1 MSVSPISALSS
12 YAYQSTL
19 GQTGSSSQ
27 AMSKGLS
34 MVQAQVAEAS
44 TLFSNAGSTDPL
56 AAFDDIVRY
65 QVEFY
70 NLAALAGS
78 SSRAALASLT
88 YSASTSTGNGSSAV
102 QDLLSSLSGNQEAG
116 SSAVSPLPWSVAML
130 SPSSAQ
136 ALVRYAYDQSQNPN
150 RTAAQA
156 AAAGQQSLLASG
168 LNLLA

>member
-44 TLFSNAGSTDPL
+44 TLFSNAGSTDP
-56 AAFDDIVRY
+56 
-65 QVEFY
+65 
-70 NLAALAGS
+70 LAALAGS

-136 ALVRYAYDQSQNPN
+136 ALVRCELETVRNEIHQHPP
-150 RTAAQA
+150 
-156 AAAGQQSLLASG
+156 
-168 LNLLA
+168 

>member
-27 AMSKGLS
+27 ALSKGLS

-44 TLFSNAGSTDPL
+44 TLFSNAGSTDP
-56 AAFDDIVRY
+56 
-65 QVEFY
+65 
-70 NLAALAGS
+70 LAALAGS

-102 QDLLSSLSGNQEAG
+102 QDLLSSLSGNQGAG

-150 RTAAQA
+150 HTAAQA